1 MASHYAPRK
10 ARFGPLKKIVLG
22 ILQFVLGLAVL
33 LAALWGIL
41 ALIAKHQSFVE
52 SYYQVQS
59 DKLTSN
65 VRVVQLSDLHLHEF
79 GDHNAEL
86 IERITALKPDI
97 IAITGD
103 MNDKLVDDYSVV
115 TDLCTELVKIAPVY
129 YVPGNH
135 EWPKIVFHNSP
146 IWTDLEAI
154 GVHFLADETETLE
167 VHGNTSPSAAW
178 PKHPLPTSGTP
189 AHISKVLSS
198 WMPSSCCWSTTRNI
212 FWRTAS
218 SLTCRSIWRSAA
230 TPTAG

>member
-33 LAALWGIL
+33 LAALWGIFT
-41 ALIAKHQSFVE
+41 LIAKHQSFVE

-79 GDHNAEL
+79 GDHNADL

-135 EWPKIVFHNSP
+135 EWPKIVFHHSGRYQCFVSRITGFEPLIALLGLIKSVGASDVPHFSHWSP
-146 IWTDLEAI
+146 YA
-154 GVHFLADETETLE
+154 
-167 VHGNTSPSAAW
+167 PSAW
-178 PKHPLPTSGTP
+178 QWGHSP
-189 AHISKVLSS
+189 V
-198 WMPSSCCWSTTRNI
+198 M
-212 FWRTAS
+212 
-218 SLTCRSIWRSAA
+218 
-230 TPTAG
+230 

>member
-86 IERITALKPDI
+86 IERITAL
-97 IAITGD
+97 
-103 MNDKLVDDYSVV
+103 
-115 TDLCTELVKIAPVY
+115 
-129 YVPGNH
+129 
-135 EWPKIVFHNSP
+135 
-146 IWTDLEAI
+146 
-154 GVHFLADETETLE
+154 
-167 VHGNTSPSAAW
+167 
-178 PKHPLPTSGTP
+178 
-189 AHISKVLSS
+189 
-198 WMPSSCCWSTTRNI
+198 
-212 FWRTAS
+212 
-218 SLTCRSIWRSAA
+218 
-230 TPTAG
+230 